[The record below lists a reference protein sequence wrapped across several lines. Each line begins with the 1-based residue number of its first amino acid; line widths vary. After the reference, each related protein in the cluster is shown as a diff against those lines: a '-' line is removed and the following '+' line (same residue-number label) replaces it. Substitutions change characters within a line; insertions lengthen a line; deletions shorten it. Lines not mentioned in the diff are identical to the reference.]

1 MQQIVNERT
10 GARIKGIR
18 AGLMPGVIAALT
30 AVAVLAAVAV
40 LLLGDASPALAAPA
54 PASPPVKIAVFDFE
68 LEDASPAASL
78 PEERAQTATSM
89 EQVSSEA
96 RRVMAQSG
104 RYRLVDVSHVDAMPV
119 KDKALRNCDG
129 CENAIALK
137 LGADQ
142 AMVGVVR
149 QVTLTDYYVLIQISD
164 ARTGKILDRQ
174 SAAFSG
180 GADGWASG
188 VRMVIRHGILGAVAG
203 ARTG

>member
-1 MQQIVNERT
+1 MQQIVNEKA
-10 GARIKGIR
+10 GARINGIR
-18 AGLMPGVIAALT
+18 VGLAKGAIAA
-30 AVAVLAAVAV
+30 LAAVAV
-40 LLLGDASPALAAPA
+40 VASAALAAPA
-54 PASPPVKIAVFDFE
+54 ASPPVKIAVFDFE

-89 EQVSSEA
+89 NQVTREA

-104 RYRLVDVSHVDAMPV
+104 RYSLVDVSHVDAKPV

-188 VRMVIRHGILGAVAG
+188 VRMVLRHGILTAAVGAG
-203 ARTG
+203 TR

>member
-1 MQQIVNERT
+1 MQQIVDERA

-18 AGLMPGVIAALT
+18 VGLAKGAIAA
-30 AVAVLAAVAV
+30 LAAVAV
-40 LLLGDASPALAAPA
+40 VAASPALTAPA
-54 PASPPVKIAVFDFE
+54 RSPPVKIAVFDFE

-78 PEERAQTATSM
+78 PEERAQTAASM
-89 EQVSSEA
+89 EQVTSEA
-96 RRVMAQSG
+96 RRTMAQSG
-104 RYRLVDVSHVDAMPV
+104 RYNLVDVSHVDARPV

-188 VRMVIRHGILGAVAG
+188 VRMVLRHGFLGAVPGAG
-203 ARTG
+203 TR